1 MPSKKKVNLKNVFF
15 LSIISFLLGT
25 NIAYATTT
33 TLPSF
38 GNETVETINLVTDGI
53 KNFLLSF
60 AGPYWL
66 VVIIGFFALIVVA
79 LFAMMMRTMGS
90 CIY

>member
-1 MPSKKKVNLKNVFF
+1 MPSKKKVYDIKNVFLF
-15 LSIISFLLGT
+15 SIISFLMGT

-38 GNETVETINLVTDGI
+38 GNETVQTINLVTDGI
-53 KNFLLSF
+53 KGFLISF

-66 VVIIGFFALIVVA
+66 IVIVGFFALVVVS
-79 LFAMMMRTMGS
+79 LFAMMMKVMGG
-90 CIY
+90 